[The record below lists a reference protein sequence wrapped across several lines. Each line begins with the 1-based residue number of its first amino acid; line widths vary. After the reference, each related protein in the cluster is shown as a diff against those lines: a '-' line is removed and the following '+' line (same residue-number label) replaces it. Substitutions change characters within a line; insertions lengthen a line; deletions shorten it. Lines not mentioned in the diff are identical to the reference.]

1 MPSPPSPDASGSA
14 FLDWAS
20 SAGVVTSAAFLVEPT
35 AAEGFGAVAGERVSV
50 GDILVTVPRASA
62 LAVFSLEEEMR
73 QTTASLAQSHALA
86 YAACRV
92 AAAPRGR
99 EPWVALW
106 PATPVGTWGVE
117 GDSWRAF
124 DGDAFREL
132 RRLHEEG
139 EAAARAAYETL
150 PPDISWERFKL
161 GVSIVTSRA
170 ADLVVSGERQPVL
183 LPVIDLCN
191 HRRGGEHNCAIVFED
206 DAQTTLTSPRH
217 IRTPVY
223 LSLPHLTPP

>member
-1 MPSPPSPDASGSA
+1 
-14 FLDWAS
+14 
-20 SAGVVTSAAFLVEPT
+20 
-35 AAEGFGAVAGERVSV
+35 
-50 GDILVTVPRASA
+50 
-62 LAVFSLEEEMR
+62 MR
-73 QTTASLAQSHALA
+73 QTTTSLAQSHALA

-106 PATPVGTWGVE
+106 PATPEGTWGVE

-139 EAAARAAYETL
+139 EAAARAAHEKL

-161 GVSIVTSRA
+161 GVSFVALDAEYGQRA
-170 ADLVVSGERQPVL
+170 R
-183 LPVIDLCN
+183 
-191 HRRGGEHNCAIVFED
+191 
-206 DAQTTLTSPRH
+206 DA
-217 IRTPVY
+217 
-223 LSLPHLTPP
+223 

>member
-1 MPSPPSPDASGSA
+1 MPSHPSPDASGSA

-20 SAGVVTSAAFLVEPT
+20 SAGVATSAAFLVEPT
-35 AAEGFGAVAGERVSV
+35 ATEGFGAVAGERVSV

-73 QTTASLAQSHALA
+73 QTTTSLAQSHALA

-106 PATPVGTWGVE
+106 PATPEGTWGVE

-139 EAAARAAYETL
+139 EAAARAAHEKL

-161 GVSIVTSRA
+161 GVSFVALDAEYGQRA
-170 ADLVVSGERQPVL
+170 R
-183 LPVIDLCN
+183 
-191 HRRGGEHNCAIVFED
+191 
-206 DAQTTLTSPRH
+206 DA
-217 IRTPVY
+217 
-223 LSLPHLTPP
+223 